1 MKNDSNCI
9 CIYVCCLKIYLF
21 EFLNIYIYIKRI
33 KYLIQKKKINIE
45 RSM

>member
-21 EFLNIYIYIKRI
+21 EFLNIYIY
-33 KYLIQKKKINIE
+33 KKNEIFNSEKKNQY
-45 RSM
+45 